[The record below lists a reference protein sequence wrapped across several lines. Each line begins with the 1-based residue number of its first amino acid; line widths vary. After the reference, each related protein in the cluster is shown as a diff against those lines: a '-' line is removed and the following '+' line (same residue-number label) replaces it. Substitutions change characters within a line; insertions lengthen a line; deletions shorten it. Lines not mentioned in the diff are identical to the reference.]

1 MLEVQN
7 VSYTYANRYQTNE
20 VLHEVSC
27 TFEQG
32 QMYAIIGPSGSGKTT
47 LLSLLAGLDL
57 PTKGEILVDG
67 KLMTSMDRDTYRRD
81 TASVIYQSFN
91 LFPLLTAMENVM
103 FPLQLQGKP
112 MAEAKAEA
120 MKCIESVNLKES
132 VLNQRPQRM
141 SGGEQ
146 QRVAIARALAA
157 GGGILLADEPT
168 GNLDAA
174 NGEAVVAI
182 LKKLAHEKDY
192 IVVVITHNTSIAEQA
207 DVVYRIV
214 DGRLSADA
222 AE

>member
-7 VSYTYANRYQTNE
+7 VSYTYTNRYQTNE

-81 TASVIYQSFN
+81 TASAIYQSFN